1 MVTLLG
7 ANGAGKSTTLRAIS
21 GLAKPA
27 AGEILFDGK
36 SIAGLGPEAIVRLG
50 ISHVPEGRRVFPGL
64 TVKENIMLGA
74 SNRRVAKSE
83 LSREADAMFDLFPDI
98 RQFSNALGWT
108 LSGGQLQMVAVARG
122 LMAKPRLL
130 LLDEPS
136 LGLAP
141 VIVQAVFRIISEIR
155 RNTTVLLVEQNA
167 RMGLSVADHGY
178 VLETGRIVLG
188 GKPDELWGNE
198 AIARRLSRRS
208 RQSKRLTSA
217 ERADIHGH
225 DQGSKP
231 DRLRRRCFRPFG
243 FLAEEARRIA
253 TYLDDRQSHR
263 P

>member
-1 MVTLLG
+1 MPLLEIRDLVVRYGEIEALRGISVSVEEGQVVTLLG

-21 GLAKPA
+21 GLAKPT
-27 AGEILFDGK
+27 AGDILYDGK

-74 SNRRVAKSE
+74 SNRRIGKAD

-98 RQFSNALGWT
+98 RAFTNALGWT

-141 VIVQAVFRIISEIR
+141 VIVQAVFRIISQIR
-155 RNTTVLLVEQNA
+155 QNTTVLLVEQNA

-188 GKPDELWGNE
+188 GMPEELWGNE
-198 AIARRLSRRS
+198 AIAAAYLG
-208 RQSKRLTSA
+208 
-217 ERADIHGH
+217 GH
-225 DQGSKP
+225 AKVK
-231 DRLRRRCFRPFG
+231 
-243 FLAEEARRIA
+243 A
-253 TYLDDRQSHR
+253 
-263 P
+263 

>member
-1 MVTLLG
+1 MPLLEIRDLIVRYGEIEALRGVSVSVDEGQVVTLLG

-21 GLAKPA
+21 GLSKPA
-27 AGEILFDGK
+27 AGDILFDGQ
-36 SIAGLGPEAIVRLG
+36 SIAGLRPEAIVRLG

-64 TVKENIMLGA
+64 SVKENIMLGA
-74 SNRRVAKSE
+74 SNRRIAKSA

-98 RQFSNALGWT
+98 RQFANSLGWT

-155 RNTTVLLVEQNA
+155 RHTTVLLVEQNA

-198 AIARRLSRRS
+198 AIRAAYLGGHA
-208 RQSKRLTSA
+208 KVSA
-217 ERADIHGH
+217 
-225 DQGSKP
+225 
-231 DRLRRRCFRPFG
+231 
-243 FLAEEARRIA
+243 
-253 TYLDDRQSHR
+253 
-263 P
+263 

>member
-1 MVTLLG
+1 MSDVLLSVEHLAATYDQAIRAVSDVSFSVPAGEIVAVLG

-27 AGEILFDGK
+27 SGDILFDGH

-74 SNRRVAKSE
+74 SNRKVSASQI
-83 LSREADAMFDLFPDI
+83 SREADAMFDLFPDI
-98 RQFSNALGWT
+98 RAFSNALGWT

-141 VIVQAVFRIISEIR
+141 VIVQAVFRIISQIR
-155 RNTTVLLVEQNA
+155 KDTTVLLVEQNA
-167 RMGLSVADHGY
+167 RMGLSVADHGF

-198 AIARRLSRRS
+198 AIAAAYLG
-208 RQSKRLTSA
+208 
-217 ERADIHGH
+217 GH
-225 DQGSKP
+225 AKTH
-231 DRLRRRCFRPFG
+231 
-243 FLAEEARRIA
+243 A
-253 TYLDDRQSHR
+253 
-263 P
+263 

>member
-1 MVTLLG
+1 MALLEIRDLVVRYGEIEALRGISLTVEEGQVVTLLG

-27 AGEILFDGK
+27 SGDVLFDGK
-36 SIAGLGPEAIVRLG
+36 SIAGLGPEAIVRMG

-74 SNRRVAKSE
+74 SNRKVATSQ

-98 RQFSNALGWT
+98 RSFANALGWT

-141 VIVQAVFRIISEIR
+141 VIVQAVFRIISQIR
-155 RNTTVLLVEQNA
+155 KDTTVLLVEQNA
-167 RMGLSVADHGY
+167 RMGLSVADHGF

-198 AIARRLSRRS
+198 AIAAAYLGG
-208 RQSKRLTSA
+208 
-217 ERADIHGH
+217 HGKVH
-225 DQGSKP
+225 
-231 DRLRRRCFRPFG
+231 
-243 FLAEEARRIA
+243 A
-253 TYLDDRQSHR
+253 
-263 P
+263 